1 MPVSSSQL
9 AADKQWVCFF
19 NGRAGSRAQAVFGT
33 KQEARRFAE
42 RHARSI
48 TPSGMP
54 LKWAD
59 ANESTMLTTQL
70 GDYVIVRIGDD

>member
-1 MPVSSSQL
+1 M
-9 AADKQWVCFF
+9 
-19 NGRAGSRAQAVFGT
+19 FGT